1 MKLYRIFSDHYFDDR
16 ISPVFI
22 SSQWIDVA
30 SGYKWLLHHKS
41 RESDPDGSEAW
52 IFWVFFFF
60 WIRLPVFNKWRE
72 QRNILNDT
80 AGYSQQNPD
89 YGQTTGQKIVS
100 SLKKKIKEKKL
111 QGKREIKWE
120 GKHTL
125 KEKGKTYQPIAIQ
138 RLFGFCFKHTR
149 KNSKMTGEI

>member
-22 SSQWIDVA
+22 SNQWIDVA
-30 SGYKWLLHHKS
+30 SGYQWLLHHKS

-52 IFWVFFFF
+52 IFCVF

-80 AGYSQQNPD
+80 AGYNQQNPD
-89 YGQTTGQKIVS
+89 YGQTTGQKIIS
-100 SLKKKIKEKKL
+100 SAKKKKKEKNYKEEERDK
-111 QGKREIKWE
+111 KRRETCIRRERENLSTHSNIEIIW
-120 GKHTL
+120 
-125 KEKGKTYQPIAIQ
+125 I
-138 RLFGFCFKHTR
+138 LFQAH
-149 KNSKMTGEI
+149 

>member
-1 MKLYRIFSDHYFDDR
+1 MIEYHLFS
-16 ISPVFI
+16 SPVNELMWPVVINGCYITKAENQILMEVKLEF
-22 SSQWIDVA
+22 
-30 SGYKWLLHHKS
+30 SG
-41 RESDPDGSEAW
+41 
-52 IFWVFFFF
+52 FFFFFF

-89 YGQTTGQKIVS
+89 YGQTTGQKTVS
-100 SLKKKIKEKKL
+100 SLKKKKKEKKL

>member
-60 WIRLPVFNKWRE
+60 FFWIRLPVFNKWRE

-89 YGQTTGQKIVS
+89 YGQTTGQKTVS
-100 SLKKKIKEKKL
+100 SLKKKNKGKKITRKKRDKMRRKTYI
-111 QGKREIKWE
+111 KRERENLSTHSNTEIIW
-120 GKHTL
+120 
-125 KEKGKTYQPIAIQ
+125 I
-138 RLFGFCFKHTR
+138 LFQAH
-149 KNSKMTGEI
+149 

>member
-22 SSQWIDVA
+22 SNQWIDMA
-30 SGYKWLLHHKS
+30 SGYQWLLHHKS

-52 IFWVFFFF
+52 IFWVFFF
-60 WIRLPVFNKWRE
+60 LDSTE

-80 AGYSQQNPD
+80 AGYNQQNPD

-100 SLKKKIKEKKL
+100 SLKKNNKGKKITRK
-111 QGKREIKWE
+111 KREIKWE

-125 KEKGKTYQPIAIQ
+125 KEKGKTYKPIAI
-138 RLFGFCFKHTR
+138 
-149 KNSKMTGEI
+149 